1 VQPDGWTQMA
11 GKGRAG
17 NMNFRPE
24 NKAREPGRND
34 QLPTGTPDIQ
44 IARSVAP
51 QSILLLAQQRL
62 GLPAESLIP
71 FGHFKAKVDLSNID
85 TGTAHGK
92 LVLVTAITPTPAGE
106 GKTTTSV
113 GLNDALNLLG
123 KNSMVCLREPSLGPC
138 FGMKGG
144 AAGGGWAQV
153 IPMEDINLHFNGDF
167 HAITSAHNLLTA
179 MIDNHLHWG
188 NEENI
193 DPRKITW
200 KRVVDLNDRA
210 LRHVV
215 QGLGGSAHGI
225 PRESGFDITVA
236 SEIMAIICLAENLK
250 GLQVRLGKIVIG
262 RRYDKTV
269 VTASDVGA
277 DGALT
282 VLLKDAFLPNLVQSL
297 EHNPVFIHGGPFA
310 NIAHGCN
317 SVAAT
322 RAALSL
328 SEIVITEAGFGAD
341 LGAEKFINIK
351 CRQSGLRPDA
361 VVLVCTIR
369 ALKMQGGVTKSD
381 LVTPNTEALLKGATN
396 LEQHVRNLRQFGLT
410 PIISINRF
418 PFDTEEELRAL
429 LDICDQL
436 DVKAAV
442 ADHWAKGGEGAKEVA
457 RLLVEQ
463 LADSSAEVQMLYDD
477 EDSLIEK
484 IETIATT
491 IYGASGVE
499 LFPEAKR
506 QLAEFEALG
515 FGHLPVCIAKTQ
527 YSFTADPKQ
536 TGELSEHTLP
546 VREARLAAGAGFI
559 VVVCGDVMT
568 MPGLP
573 RHPAAL
579 DIGLD
584 ENGLVEGLF

>member
-1 VQPDGWTQMA
+1 
-11 GKGRAG
+11 
-17 NMNFRPE
+17 MNFRPE

>member
-1 VQPDGWTQMA
+1 
-11 GKGRAG
+11 
-17 NMNFRPE
+17 MNFRPE
-24 NKAREPGRND
+24 NKASEPDRND
-34 QLPTGTPDIQ
+34 QLPPGTPDIE

-51 QSILLLAQQRL
+51 RSILLLAQQRL

-153 IPMEDINLHFNGDF
+153 IPMVDINLHFNGDF

-250 GLQVRLGKIVIG
+250 DLQVRLGKIVIG

-361 VVLVCTIR
+361 VVLVCTVR

-381 LVTPNTEALLKGATN
+381 LVTPNTEALVKGAAN
-396 LEQHVRNLRQFGLT
+396 LEQHVRNLRLFGLT

-463 LADSSAEVQMLYDD
+463 LAEPSADVQMLYDD

-527 YSFTADPKQ
+527 YSFTADAKQ

>member
-1 VQPDGWTQMA
+1 MS
-11 GKGRAG
+11 
-17 NMNFRPE
+17 FRPE
-24 NKAREPGRND
+24 NKASEPGRND
-34 QLPTGTPDIQ
+34 QLPTGTPDIE

-236 SEIMAIICLAENLK
+236 SEIMAIICLAEDLK
-250 GLQVRLGKIVIG
+250 DLQVRLGKIVIG

-361 VVLVCTIR
+361 VVLVCTLR

-381 LVTPNTEALLKGATN
+381 LVTPNTEALVKGATN

-463 LADSSAEVQMLYDD
+463 LAEPSAEVQMLYDD

-527 YSFTADPKQ
+527 YSFTADAKQ

>member
-1 VQPDGWTQMA
+1 
-11 GKGRAG
+11 
-17 NMNFRPE
+17 MNFRPE
-24 NKAREPGRND
+24 NKASEPDRND
-34 QLPTGTPDIQ
+34 QLPPGTPDIE

-51 QSILLLAQQRL
+51 RSILLLAQQRL

-153 IPMEDINLHFNGDF
+153 IPMVDINLHFNGDF

-250 GLQVRLGKIVIG
+250 DLQVRLGKIVIG

-381 LVTPNTEALLKGATN
+381 LVTPNTEALVKGAAN
-396 LEQHVRNLRQFGLT
+396 LEQHVRNLRLFGLT

-463 LADSSAEVQMLYDD
+463 LAEPSADVQMLYDD

-527 YSFTADPKQ
+527 YSFTADAKQ

>member
-1 VQPDGWTQMA
+1 
-11 GKGRAG
+11 
-17 NMNFRPE
+17 MNFRPE
-24 NKAREPGRND
+24 SKAREPGRND

-341 LGAEKFINIK
+341 LGADKFINIK

>member
-1 VQPDGWTQMA
+1 MS
-11 GKGRAG
+11 
-17 NMNFRPE
+17 FRPE
-24 NKAREPGRND
+24 NKASEPGRND
-34 QLPTGTPDIQ
+34 QLPTGTPDIE

-250 GLQVRLGKIVIG
+250 DLQVRLGKIVIG

-361 VVLVCTIR
+361 VVLVCTLR

-381 LVTPNTEALLKGATN
+381 LVTPNTEALVKGATN

-463 LADSSAEVQMLYDD
+463 LAEPSAEVQMLYDD

-527 YSFTADPKQ
+527 YSFTADAKQ

>member
-1 VQPDGWTQMA
+1 
-11 GKGRAG
+11 
-17 NMNFRPE
+17 MNFRPE
-24 NKAREPGRND
+24 NKASEPDRND
-34 QLPTGTPDIQ
+34 QLPPGTPDIE

-153 IPMEDINLHFNGDF
+153 IPMVDINLHFNGDF

-250 GLQVRLGKIVIG
+250 DLQVRLGKIVIG

-361 VVLVCTIR
+361 VVLVCTVR

-381 LVTPNTEALLKGATN
+381 LVTPNTEALVKGAAN
-396 LEQHVRNLRQFGLT
+396 LEQHVRNLRLFGLT

-463 LADSSAEVQMLYDD
+463 LAEPSADVQMLYDD

-527 YSFTADPKQ
+527 YSFTADAKQ

>member
-1 VQPDGWTQMA
+1 MS
-11 GKGRAG
+11 
-17 NMNFRPE
+17 FRPE
-24 NKAREPGRND
+24 NKASEPDRND
-34 QLPTGTPDIQ
+34 QLPPGTPDIE

-250 GLQVRLGKIVIG
+250 DLQVRLGKIVIG

-361 VVLVCTIR
+361 VVLVCTLR

-381 LVTPNTEALLKGATN
+381 LVTPNTEALVKGATN

-463 LADSSAEVQMLYDD
+463 LAEPSAEVQMLYDD

-527 YSFTADPKQ
+527 YSFTADAKQ

>member
-1 VQPDGWTQMA
+1 
-11 GKGRAG
+11 
-17 NMNFRPE
+17 MNFRPE
-24 NKAREPGRND
+24 NKASEPDRND
-34 QLPTGTPDIQ
+34 QLPPGTPDIE

-123 KNSMVCLREPSLGPC
+123 KNSMACLREPSLGPC

-153 IPMEDINLHFNGDF
+153 IPMVDINLHFNGDF

-250 GLQVRLGKIVIG
+250 DLQVRLGKIVIG

-361 VVLVCTIR
+361 VVLVCTVR

-381 LVTPNTEALLKGATN
+381 LVTPNTEALVKGAAN
-396 LEQHVRNLRQFGLT
+396 LEQHVRNLRLFGLT

-463 LADSSAEVQMLYDD
+463 LAEPSADVQMLYDD

-527 YSFTADPKQ
+527 YSFTADAKQ